1 MRQRGKTTQNFS
13 QLFELIA
20 VRKWR
25 IPYTTQMADA
35 IFSIQATDN
44 VNDND
49 LSPIPKGTINLPGAR
64 GPQGSSRRTR
74 DRVDSR

>member
-20 VRKWR
+20 ACKWR
-25 IPYTTQMADA
+25 VPHTMQMADA
-35 IFSIQATDN
+35 IFFIQATDN

-49 LSPIPKGTINLPGAR
+49 LSPAHR
-64 GPQGSSRRTR
+64 ER
-74 DRVDSR
+74 